1 MLRIFIAG
9 ALALFSGAAAA
20 DADRPELDCAKI
32 KNYAAAGDKAYKA
45 KQYEKA
51 RDSYTEQVGWSETCE
66 LPDSLIAT
74 AYNNV
79 ALTWMRQG
87 DYLKAR
93 AWLLIDEQDAKS
105 QFNLALIKDKIAA
118 LPQSASPVGEY
129 WEYAGKGMWNSYVVS
144 AAGKE
149 YKVNFDG
156 VWAGLAAMY
165 YGPNLGSLEGKT
177 AIVNGQ
183 GVLQQRDGDN
193 DEWGNCD
200 VTLNFTPRGLTTHVT
215 GDCGFGHNVSAAG
228 DYIRVQ

>member
-1 MLRIFIAG
+1 MG
-9 ALALFSGAAAA
+9 LFSTIAAA
-20 DADRPELDCAKI
+20 DADHPETDCAKI

-45 KQYEKA
+45 AQYEKA

-79 ALTWMRQG
+79 ALTWIRQG
-87 DYLKAR
+87 DYLKAK
-93 AWLLIDEQDAKS
+93 AWLLIDEKDAKS
-105 QFNLALIKDKIAA
+105 QYNLALIKNKIAS
-118 LPQSASPVGEY
+118 LPQPATPVGEY
-129 WEYAGKGMWNSYVVS
+129 WEYAGRGMWNSYVVS

-165 YGPNLGSLEGKT
+165 YGPNIGSLEGKA
-177 AIVNGQ
+177 AIVNGR
-183 GVLQQRDGDN
+183 GVLRQREGGN

-200 VTLNFTPRGLTTHVT
+200 VTLKFTPMALTTSVT

-228 DYIRVQ
+228 HYMRVN